1 MDRHQ
6 RDSQLLERFQ
16 SQYRSLTTQLAEIGF
31 IWGGSV
37 QSQWLTC
44 GTPGCA
50 CHGDPQARHG
60 PYIYWTSKV
69 AGRTVSRLLRS
80 PRGGAIE
87 RMGSEQTSTRSDRS
101 RDEEALS
108 ESCEGGA
115 QATAPGVERT
125 SRTATGGKN
134 QTSDLR
140 KEGLIYC
147 YLADKGNR

>member
-1 MDRHQ
+1 MGRHQ

-16 SQYRSLTTQLAEIGF
+16 TQYRTLTTRLVEIGF

-50 CHGDPQARHG
+50 CHRDPQARHG

-80 PRGGAIE
+80 P
-87 RMGSEQTSTRSDRS
+87 
-101 RDEEALS
+101 EADLLS
-108 ESCEGGA
+108 EWVENRRHLDRIVGEMKKLSRRAAKVVLRLRA
-115 QATAPGVERT
+115 QG
-125 SRTATGGKN
+125 
-134 QTSDLR
+134 
-140 KEGLIYC
+140 
-147 YLADKGNR
+147 

>member
-6 RDSQLLERFQ
+6 RDSQLLQRLQ
-16 SQYRSLTTQLAEIGF
+16 TQYRTLTAQIPNVGF

-50 CHGDPQARHG
+50 CHRDPKARHG

-80 PRGGAIE
+80 P
-87 RMGSEQTSTRSDRS
+87 
-101 RDEEALS
+101 EAELLS
-108 ESCEGGA
+108 EWVQNRRQLDRIFREMKKLSQRA
-115 QATAPGVERT
+115 AKVALRLRVQA
-125 SRTATGGKN
+125 
-134 QTSDLR
+134 
-140 KEGLIYC
+140 
-147 YLADKGNR
+147 